1 MCAAGVFDT
10 GHAVL
15 EHGHNPRPPI
25 LTVKNGRQTAQ
36 RQLNI
41 SKIVPQVCHD
51 TGHAV
56 LEYCQNPEPQNV
68 HDRLLLWWL
77 EHDQVKGVSTLK
89 SSQAVSHTSTNQA
102 LCRLTLEI

>member
-1 MCAAGVFDT
+1 M
-10 GHAVL
+10 
-15 EHGHNPRPPI
+15 
-25 LTVKNGRQTAQ
+25 Q
-36 RQLNI
+36 
-41 SKIVPQVCHD
+41 QVCHD

-56 LEYCQNPEPQNV
+56 LEYCQHPEPQNV

-102 LCRLTLEI
+102 LCRLSLEVGRELALDTLGFEPRAFRMQS